1 MLLIRKIKAFDP
13 KRVIRETADVM
24 WLLFWLV
31 VSEVLVAALATFCIC
46 GSVRMASFLPLNLLL
61 KMTYFGLMYPVR
73 GKPRVE

>member
-31 VSEVLVAALATFCIC
+31 VCEVLVATLATFCIC
-46 GSVRMASFLPLNLLL
+46 GSVRMASFLVLS
-61 KMTYFGLMYPVR
+61 
-73 GKPRVE
+73 